1 MGFERRAHKK
11 LVYINIDGF
20 SFSYLERLKRKGK
33 AGGFQRLQNDGFLFT
48 GLRSGLVSITNPM
61 QSAILCGAWS
71 EKTHNFYQ
79 HYDLNEGRVIKHKR
93 TFCAENAAQAL
104 LRTGHTVA
112 SIHQF
117 MLENNPCR
125 EGDAQCAY
133 FRCGKDPSDSR
144 DRFALLKRMALGQ
157 AVYTGE
163 RKIVYSELPDFTAF
177 YIDDIDSLGHNNAYG
192 SYPKRATFEERQRD
206 IEERL
211 EVIQQE
217 LEDFVD
223 ICKQRGL
230 FQNMAILITTDHGM
244 TPFYGKSSL
253 PDLLVR
259 LNGAGIKAT
268 LPEMRTTDTQV
279 IVLPYT
285 IEASLYCIHPLT
297 QEQRQTL
304 LKVCRSAPYM
314 QQVLEKEEMRHRYGM
329 DSRGPDFLL
338 CPHAGSHFYHKDVS
352 EDTFGASHD
361 SLDETS
367 QHIFGMLIGGKVRHL
382 VDYPEAVSAIDLLP
396 TLLHT
401 QFGCTMRDSTGK
413 IWHGWFEDNQS
424 MERIGAFE

>member
-1 MGFERRAHKK
+1 
-11 LVYINIDGF
+11 
-20 SFSYLERLKRKGK
+20 
-33 AGGFQRLQNDGFLFT
+33 
-48 GLRSGLVSITNPM
+48 
-61 QSAILCGAWS
+61 
-71 EKTHNFYQ
+71 
-79 HYDLNEGRVIKHKR
+79 
-93 TFCAENAAQAL
+93 
-104 LRTGHTVA
+104 
-112 SIHQF
+112 
-117 MLENNPCR
+117 
-125 EGDAQCAY
+125 
-133 FRCGKDPSDSR
+133 
-144 DRFALLKRMALGQ
+144 MALGQ

-192 SYPKRATFEERQRD
+192 PYPKRATFEERQRD